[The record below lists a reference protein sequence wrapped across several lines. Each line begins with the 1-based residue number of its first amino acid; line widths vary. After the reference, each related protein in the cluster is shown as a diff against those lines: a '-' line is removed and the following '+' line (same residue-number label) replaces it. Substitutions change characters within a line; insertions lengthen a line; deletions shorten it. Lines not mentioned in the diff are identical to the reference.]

1 MSQETTAATA
11 RPTSS
16 FRQISRHM
24 LKAQADTQ
32 ESFKKGLLRAF
43 RKSTAKLPEAFFHYP
58 ILDLPEGAEE
68 KSFRDLDHDVDIH
81 YYVSKAKVERG
92 VVVACTGLKEPISL
106 SKERIQQLN
115 DQGLSYICL
124 RLPNTGTD
132 SNIIELYESY
142 QKFFYLDPRSPVH
155 QLFPDVVKFIEAH
168 STGGQGA
175 IILATHPET
184 AEGMKQYKTIY
195 ADAPFLDTPL
205 SSEFDPLWR
214 QVAYNIY
221 ANIAGDRLPENEPFG
236 AFYLVLGDIK
246 KGKIKVPENASNELM
261 FAAQETKRRLE
272 IIKNGGNAWE
282 KEIEGEAKGL
292 ESRHRLPTS
301 NQSLELRTRPRGHKR
316 FLEKNGVPDHTPIV
330 IYADPNDDFSSF
342 LAAEY
347 WANLIGANLVPSS
360 GIHNQLN
367 KDDKAFANFLGDME
381 QFLPAW
387 PEPEVEAKITPKEK
401 PEEAKGWHHT
411 FYNFS
416 VNAPA
421 QIFARAAS
429 IFKWPGKKEEQIAS
443 PPAPPENINADTH
456 TPAP

>member
-1 MSQETTAATA
+1 MTQEIAAA
-11 RPTSS
+11 AASAKSS
-16 FRQISRHM
+16 FRQITRQA

-32 ESFKKGLLRAF
+32 ESLKNGFLNVF
-43 RKSTAKLPEAFFHYP
+43 RKSAQRIPEAFFHYP
-58 ILDLPEGAEE
+58 LLDIPTGIEE
-68 KSFRDLDHDVDIH
+68 KSFKDPDHDVDIH

-124 RLPNTGTD
+124 RLPNSGTD
-132 SNIIELYESY
+132 SNIIELYEAY

-155 QLFPDVVKFIEAH
+155 QLFPDVVKFVEAH

-184 AEGMKQYKTIY
+184 AEGMKQYTKIY
-195 ADAPFLDTPL
+195 ADAPFLDTPF
-205 SSEFDPLWR
+205 SSEFDPVW
-214 QVAYNIY
+214 QQWGYNIY

-246 KGKIKVPENASNELM
+246 KGKIKVPADATNELM
-261 FAAQETKRRLE
+261 FAAQETKRRLD
-272 IIKNGGNAWE
+272 IIKKGGNAWE

-301 NQSLELRTRPRGHKR
+301 NQSLELRARPREHKR
-316 FLEKNGVPDHTPIV
+316 FLEKNGVPEHAPIV
-330 IYADPNDDFSSF
+330 IYADPKDDFSSF

-347 WANLIGANLVPSS
+347 WANLIGAKLEPST

-367 KDDKAFANFLGDME
+367 KDDKAFAHFLGDME
-381 QFLPAW
+381 QYLPAW
-387 PEPEVEAKITPKEK
+387 PEPEVEAEITPEEK

-411 FYNFS
+411 IYNFS

-429 IFKWPGKKEEQIAS
+429 IFKWPGKKEEQIAL
-443 PPAPPENINADTH
+443 PPAPPENINADKNV
-456 TPAP
+456 PAP